1 MATHSRPTV
10 TLALTAALLCTGC
23 ILGRTRDEVPIDPER
38 VARIVPGKTT
48 KREVVELLGAPT
60 YVNDRIGLKL
70 VGKPTGLDGDNVGPL
85 VDELV
90 RSPLDHS
97 YTYEYSDTKSASL
110 YLLVISFT
118 NQETRRDR
126 VVVFFDDRG
135 VVSHIGAS
143 FNARDV
149 EFRLP
154 TSDDDLPEDVED

>member
-1 MATHSRPTV
+1 MARRGLTAVV
-10 TLALTAALLCTGC
+10 TAAALLSSGC

-60 YVNDRIGLKL
+60 YVNDRIGLRL
-70 VGKPTGLDGDNVGPL
+70 VGKPAGLDGDNVGPL

-126 VVVFFDDRG
+126 VVVFFDDQG
-135 VVSHIGAS
+135 VVSHLGSS

-154 TSDDDLPEDVED
+154 TSEDDLPEVED

>member
-1 MATHSRPTV
+1 MARRVTGSATV
-10 TLALTAALLCTGC
+10 VAAALLCTGC

-38 VARIVPGKTT
+38 VARIIPGKTT
-48 KREVVELLGAPT
+48 KRQVVELLGAPT
-60 YVNDRIGLKL
+60 YVNDRIGLRL
-70 VGKPTGLDGDNVGPL
+70 VGKPVGLDGDNVGPL

-126 VVVFFDDRG
+126 VVVFFDDAG

-154 TSDDDLPEDVED
+154 TSEDDLPAVED